1 MPKRQ
6 KQKAGAVTLPMEYFN
21 PKYEGNYN
29 STNNTTK
36 HNSAYGPILA
46 RSGMVPI
53 PGSDSNLASPNLAP
67 YPKATNLQTGGEHPY
82 NYIRNPDTGRK
93 VNIFGKT
100 GKRVLKNYL
109 KLLG

>member
-21 PKYEGNYN
+21 PKYTGNYN
-29 STNNTTK
+29 LTNNTTK
-36 HNSAYGPILA
+36 HTSAYGPIVA
-46 RSGMVPI
+46 RSGMLTM
-53 PGSDSNLASPNLAP
+53 PGGDAQHASPNLAA
-67 YPKATNLQTGGEHPY
+67 YPKSTNLQTGGGHPY
-82 NYIRNPDTGRK
+82 NYIRNPDTGRN

-109 KLLG
+109 KSFG